1 MKLLKLIKINI
12 DFQTFFVKLGKFDNT
27 SSAVISRKIFF
38 PVPVVTDRFV
48 VTVVSGPIPLVF
60 KMDIIGMDPDKK
72 YATDPIFTPRMYQDC
87 KLYCKHDAICH
98 NKFPLAKSVRM

>member
-1 MKLLKLIKINI
+1 M
-12 DFQTFFVKLGKFDNT
+12 KLGKFDNT

-87 KLYCKHDAICH
+87 KLYSKMLLIVITISKISQNVTEKH
-98 NKFPLAKSVRM
+98 P